1 MLTFADVC
9 WHMQVASKWKRE
21 LDWLLLPL
29 TQIVV
34 LSPAH
39 QLLAN
44 GNRVSIMKQVL
55 REDVQVQLQTYA
67 CADVCGRMLCSCTF
81 RASTTLMLTYADVCR
96 RMRMLTYADVC
107 CAAAPPAPPRR

>member
-1 MLTFADVC
+1 
-9 WHMQVASKWKRE
+9 MQVASKWKRE

-55 REDVQVQLQTYA
+55 REDVQVQLH
-67 CADVCGRMLCSCTF
+67 CT
-81 RASTTLMLTYADVCR
+81 S
-96 RMRMLTYADVC
+96 
-107 CAAAPPAPPRR
+107 

>member
-55 REDVQVQLQTYA
+55 REDVQVQLH
-67 CADVCGRMLCSCTF
+67 CTS
-81 RASTTLMLTYADVCR
+81 RASTTLMLTYADVC
-96 RMRMLTYADVC
+96 
-107 CAAAPPAPPRR
+107 